1 MPPHTSETLLKTCH
15 IPYPCGV
22 NLPPLKPIP
31 PQDPGD
37 DDIRIIEPLCAVFR
51 RKLKSEGLKYTPER
65 AYILDAI
72 MRRAMEAD
80 AAASE
85 PAKPNGS
92 PFASAAAPAS
102 RPGSKGP
109 GKMSG
114 KTGQGPTGVRKGGV
128 FEAEELVEAM
138 RKQGFRVSR
147 ATVYRT
153 IKLLAEAG
161 IIQQVLFDTDQ
172 AHYQLAYGRASSGL
186 LVNVDT
192 NEITPIDVPELAAIR
207 DRICRERGLV
217 AEGHRL
223 VIYGRRQ

>member
-1 MPPHTSETLLKTCH
+1 MRRVQASRIFGPYCVAHHERQRRKLLCR
-15 IPYPCGV
+15 V
-22 NLPPLKPIP
+22 NLPPLSPIP
-31 PQDPGD
+31 PSTDTD
-37 DDIRIIEPLCAVFR
+37 EIRIIEPLCAVFR

-72 MRRAMEAD
+72 MRRAMDAELAAD
-80 AAASE
+80 SSAR
-85 PAKPNGS
+85 PAGS
-92 PFASAAAPAS
+92 PFGLAGS
-102 RPGSKGP
+102 R
-109 GKMSG
+109 
-114 KTGQGPTGVRKGGV
+114 TGQAAGTEAGSHKGGV

-223 VIYGRRQ
+223 VIYGRHG

>member
-1 MPPHTSETLLKTCH
+1 
-15 IPYPCGV
+15 V
-22 NLPPLKPIP
+22 NLPPLKPVP
-31 PQDPGD
+31 PRDPAD

-72 MRRAMEAD
+72 MRRAMEAE
-80 AAASE
+80 AA
-85 PAKPNGS
+85 AKPNGS
-92 PFASAAAPAS
+92 PFASAGRTA
-102 RPGSKGP
+102 
-109 GKMSG
+109 GKAG
-114 KTGQGPTGVRKGGV
+114 AGGNAHKGGV
-128 FEAEELVEAM
+128 FEAEELVETM

-192 NEITPIDVPELAAIR
+192 NEIAPIDVPELAAIR

-223 VIYGRRQ
+223 VIYGRRG

>member
-1 MPPHTSETLLKTCH
+1 
-15 IPYPCGV
+15 V
-22 NLPPLKPIP
+22 NLPSLKPIP
-31 PQDPGD
+31 PRDPAD

-51 RKLKSEGLKYTPER
+51 RKLKAEGLKYTPER
-65 AYILDAI
+65 AHILDAI
-72 MRRAMEAD
+72 MRRAMDAE
-80 AAASE
+80 AAASA

-92 PFASAAAPAS
+92 PFAAGA
-102 RPGSKGP
+102 K
-109 GKMSG
+109 
-114 KTGQGPTGVRKGGV
+114 PTGKASATSNSESHKGGV

-192 NEITPIDVPELAAIR
+192 SEITPIDVPELAAIR

>member
-1 MPPHTSETLLKTCH
+1 M
-15 IPYPCGV
+15 
-22 NLPPLKPIP
+22 NLPSLKPIP
-31 PQDPGD
+31 PRDPGD

-72 MRRAMEAD
+72 MRRAMDAD
-80 AAASE
+80 AAAS
-85 PAKPNGS
+85 AAATPNGS
-92 PFASAAAPAS
+92 PFAAAAKPA
-102 RPGSKGP
+102 
-109 GKMSG
+109 GKVTAGTTADSH
-114 KTGQGPTGVRKGGV
+114 KGGV

-207 DRICRERGLV
+207 DRICRDRGLI

-223 VIYGRRQ
+223 VIYGRRG

>member
-1 MPPHTSETLLKTCH
+1 
-15 IPYPCGV
+15 V
-22 NLPPLKPIP
+22 NLPSLKPIP
-31 PQDPGD
+31 PRDPAD

-65 AYILDAI
+65 AHILDAI
-72 MRRAMEAD
+72 MRRAMDAE
-80 AAASE
+80 AAASA

-92 PFASAAAPAS
+92 PFAAGKPATAAAGKSASTPAAH
-102 RPGSKGP
+102 
-109 GKMSG
+109 
-114 KTGQGPTGVRKGGV
+114 KGGV

-161 IIQQVLFDTDQ
+161 IIQQVLFDTEQ

-192 NEITPIDVPELAAIR
+192 SEIMPIDVPELAAIR

>member
-1 MPPHTSETLLKTCH
+1 MNALRSPPHSPFT
-15 IPYPCGV
+15 YPLAV
-22 NLPPLKPIP
+22 NLPPLKPVP
-31 PQDPGD
+31 PRDAAD

-51 RKLKSEGLKYTPER
+51 RKLKAEGLKYTPER

-72 MRRAMEAD
+72 MRRAMDAD
-80 AAASE
+80 AAA
-85 PAKPNGS
+85 KPG
-92 PFASAAAPAS
+92 AAATIA
-102 RPGSKGP
+102 
-109 GKMSG
+109 
-114 KTGQGPTGVRKGGV
+114 QKGGV

-192 NEITPIDVPELAAIR
+192 NEITPIDVPELTALR
-207 DRICRERGLV
+207 DRLCRERGLI

-223 VIYGRRQ
+223 VIYGRKT